1 MISDSALNT
10 RGHTVAIIQAR
21 MSSNRLPGKVMR
33 SIGGKPAIE
42 ILLHRLGKARR
53 LDAIWVACSTNPADD
68 PLAAF
73 VQTLGVPVFRGDES
87 DALGRFVECCIS
99 AGAKNVVRITGDC
112 PLIDA
117 DIVDQVVS
125 AFHSSDADYISNTLE
140 RTYPDGLDV
149 EIFSRAALER
159 AALEARDSFL
169 REHVTPYIHGS
180 QGDAFPSGAFSTEQV
195 RHSSDFSHLRCTL
208 DTVEDLSFI
217 TAIVEKVGPDAGW
230 QEIIALLTR
239 EPSLI
244 DINASLCDP
253 STIKNDLTRTKRGPS
268 FLKSGRLFARALK
281 TIPLASQTFSKSYYQ
296 WPLGAAPMF
305 MSRGRGCRV
314 WDADDNCYIDHV
326 LALLPIILGYAD
338 SDVNVAVSKQ
348 LRNGVVFSMP
358 HPLEI
363 EVSERL
369 VRLIP
374 CAEMVRFGKN
384 GSDATTAAL
393 RLARAHTSRERVAVA
408 GYHGWHDWYIGTTT
422 RDLGVPEAVK
432 ALSETFI
439 YNDADSLQIL
449 IEKDPENFAAVI
461 LEPIGNNP
469 PEPGFLE
476 RIREICDQYG
486 IVLIFDE
493 IICGFRVALG
503 GASEAYGVLPDL
515 ACFGKSMAN
524 GFPISAVVGRREIM
538 RGMEEIFF
546 SGTFSGETASL
557 AAAAATIDKL
567 ERHNIPTRLTN
578 RGAVLR
584 SALNKTFSK
593 HGFGNIMQ
601 IGGND
606 WRPQLEVK
614 GSPIDPL
621 LLNTIFRQELIS
633 SGVLFGASI
642 NLCLAHDHDEITSE
656 MLTAVDR
663 ALSKLRRAVDSP
675 EPSKAL
681 RGEPLHPV
689 FQIR

>member
-1 MISDSALNT
+1 MISHSTANN
-10 RGHTVAIIQAR
+10 RGQTVAIVQAR
-21 MSSNRLPGKVMR
+21 MSSSRLPGKVMMD
-33 SIGGKPAIE
+33 IGGQPAIA

-73 VQTLGVPVFRGDES
+73 VETLGIPVFRGDES
-87 DALGRFVECCIS
+87 DALGRFVECSIS

-117 DIVDQVVS
+117 DIVDRVVS
-125 AFHSSDADYISNTLE
+125 AFHSNDADYTSNTLE

-149 EIFSRAALER
+149 EIFSRGALEC
-159 AALEARDSFL
+159 AGLEAKDPFL
-169 REHVTPYIHGS
+169 REHVTPYIHGG
-180 QGDAFPSGAFSTEQV
+180 QGDSFSAGVFSTEQV
-195 RHSSDFSHLRCTL
+195 THSSDFSHLRCTL

-217 TAIVEKVGPDAGW
+217 TEIVERVGPDAGW

-239 EPSLI
+239 DPSLI
-244 DINASLCDP
+244 EINASLSGP
-253 STIKNDLTRTKRGPS
+253 KSIKNDLPGTKPEPS
-268 FLKSGRLFARALK
+268 FSASGRLFARALK
-281 TIPLASQTFSKSYYQ
+281 TIPLASQTFSKSHYQ

-305 MSRGRGCRV
+305 MSHGRGCKV
-314 WDADDNCYIDHV
+314 WDVDDNCFIDHV

-338 SDVNVAVSKQ
+338 TDVNAAVSKQ
-348 LRNGVVFSMP
+348 LRDGVVFSMP
-358 HPLEI
+358 HPLEV
-363 EVSERL
+363 EVSEQL

-393 RLARAHTSRERVAVA
+393 RLARAHTGRDRVAMA

-422 RDLGVPEAVK
+422 RDLGVPGAVK

-439 YNDADSLQIL
+439 YNDADSLLTL
-449 IEKDPENFAAVI
+449 IQKDPENFAAVI
-461 LEPIGNNP
+461 LEPIGMNP
-469 PEPGFLE
+469 PDPGFLE
-476 RIREICDQYG
+476 RIREICDRYG
-486 IVLIFDE
+486 AVLIFDE

-567 ERHNIPTRLTN
+567 ERHNIPSRLTN
-578 RGAVLR
+578 RGEVLR
-584 SALNKTFSK
+584 SALNQLFSK

-606 WRPQLEVK
+606 WRPLLEVK
-614 GSPIDPL
+614 NSPIDPL
-621 LLNTIFRQELIS
+621 LLSTIFRQELIS
-633 SGVLFGASI
+633 NGVLFGASV
-642 NLCLAHDHDEITSE
+642 NLCLAHDHDGITSE
-656 MLTAVDR
+656 MLTAVDNS
-663 ALSKLRRAVDSP
+663 LSRLRQAVDSP

-681 RGEPLHPV
+681 RGEPLNPV